1 MWPLKLYNVPTYTVD
16 WVAGEDASA
25 DNSKG
30 EAAAARQAAADTFS
44 PHVMTQVNQLRDE
57 GVVGEGIKV
66 AVVDTGVSL
75 TCPLVTNIER

>member
-1 MWPLKLYNVPTYTVD
+1 MTVWPLKLYNVPTYTVD
-16 WVAGEDASA
+16 WVAGEDALA

-30 EAAAARQAAADTFS
+30 EAAAAARQAATDTFS

-66 AVVDTGVSL
+66 AVVDTGVRL
-75 TCPLVTNIER
+75 TP